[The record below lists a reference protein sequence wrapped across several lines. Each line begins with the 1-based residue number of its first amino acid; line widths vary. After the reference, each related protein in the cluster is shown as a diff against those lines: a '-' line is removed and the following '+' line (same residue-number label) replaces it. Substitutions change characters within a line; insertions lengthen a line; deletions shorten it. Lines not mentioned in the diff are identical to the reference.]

1 MWTPAIPACLHVYSL
16 TFLRGCCLGAGWT
29 QSNSE
34 LHVWTFPTAAE
45 YKKINE
51 NKNSVCTEQ
60 GMKALCSQGRGRKR
74 AIALNYFY
82 NWSAIVPGLSFSPMS
97 GKVFNNS
104 SHFWNHLRLVD
115 ALFMWLTPVWWLTY
129 CWWDP
134 SEIGLPQKRTPQPR
148 RECKSWALEVILKSR
163 CEWVGGGARLG

>member
-16 TFLRGCCLGAGWT
+16 TFLRGRCLGAGWT

-115 ALFMWLTPVWWLTY
+115 ALFMWLPPV
-129 CWWDP
+129 D
-134 SEIGLPQKRTPQPR
+134 LPIVDGTR
-148 RECKSWALEVILKSR
+148 L
-163 CEWVGGGARLG
+163 RLGSLRSGRHNQDGNVSHELWRWS